1 MANGSNI
8 SNNDFTIILDDNN
21 LNEWQ
26 MAGKGKF
33 VVLRREK
40 EKGGDEDEEE
50 EGQSIVL
57 QSEGGMGL
65 LWYAKKMYGNF
76 ILKLD
81 WKVHDKSD
89 NSGIFVR
96 FPYPDNDPIIAVNNG
111 YEIQIDDLAMPDGN
125 PIHLTGAIYGFA
137 APYSSSSSSSQISSK
152 EVGQWN
158 TFEIKVIDKSYAVI
172 LNNTLITEFVGN
184 RSLQG
189 YIGLQN
195 HDSKSKVSFRN
206 IRIKEIYHKQNT
218 IQ

>member
-1 MANGSNI
+1 MAYESGI
-8 SNNDFTIILDDNN
+8 SNDDDFTIIFDGNN

-33 VVLRREK
+33 VVL
-40 EKGGDEDEEE
+40 KGEEE
-50 EGQSIVL
+50 EKEEQSIIL

-65 LWYAKKMYGNF
+65 LWYAKKMYCNF
-76 ILKLD
+76 ILRLD
-81 WKVHDKSD
+81 WKVNHKSD

-96 FPYPDNDPIIAVNNG
+96 FPNPDNDPMIAVNNG

-125 PIHLTGAIYGFA
+125 PIHKTGAIYGFA
-137 APYSSSSSSSQISSK
+137 APSYSSKQIASK
-152 EVGQWN
+152 EGDQWN
-158 TFEIKVIDKSYAVI
+158 RFEIKVVDQSYSVI
-172 LNNTLITEFVGN
+172 LNNILITEFVGN

-206 IRIKEIYHKQNT
+206 IMIKEM
-218 IQ
+218 

>member
-1 MANGSNI
+1 MAYESGI
-8 SNNDFTIILDDNN
+8 SNDDHFTIIFDGNN

-33 VVLRREK
+33 VVLRA
-40 EKGGDEDEEE
+40 EEE
-50 EGQSIVL
+50 EEEEQSIIL
-57 QSEGGMGL
+57 RSEGGMGL
-65 LWYAKKMYGNF
+65 LWYAKKMYRNF

-81 WKVHDKSD
+81 WKTNHKSD

-96 FPYPDNDPIIAVNNG
+96 FPNPDNDPMIAVNNG

-125 PIHLTGAIYGFA
+125 PIHNTGAIYGFA
-137 APYSSSSSSSQISSK
+137 APFYSSKQIASK

-158 TFEIKVIDKSYAVI
+158 RFEIKVVDQSYSVI
-172 LNNTLITEFVGN
+172 LNNILITKFVGN

-195 HDSKSKVSFRN
+195 HDSKSTVSFKN
-206 IRIKEIYHKQNT
+206 IMIKEI
-218 IQ
+218 

>member
-1 MANGSNI
+1 MAYESGI
-8 SNNDFTIILDDNN
+8 SNDDHFTIIFDGNN

-33 VVLRREK
+33 VVLRA
-40 EKGGDEDEEE
+40 EEE
-50 EGQSIVL
+50 EEEEQSIIL
-57 QSEGGMGL
+57 RSEGGMGL
-65 LWYAKKMYGNF
+65 LWYAKKMYRNF

-81 WKVHDKSD
+81 WKTNHKSD

-96 FPYPDNDPIIAVNNG
+96 FPNPDNDPMIAVNNG

-125 PIHLTGAIYGFA
+125 PIHNTGAIYGFA
-137 APYSSSSSSSQISSK
+137 APSYSSKQIASK

-158 TFEIKVIDKSYAVI
+158 RFEIKVVDQSYSVI
-172 LNNTLITEFVGN
+172 LNNILITKFVGN

-195 HDSKSKVSFRN
+195 HDSKSTVSFRN
-206 IRIKEIYHKQNT
+206 IMIKEI
-218 IQ
+218 

>member
-1 MANGSNI
+1 MAYESGI
-8 SNNDFTIILDDNN
+8 SNDDYFTIIFDGNN

-33 VVLRREK
+33 VVLR
-40 EKGGDEDEEE
+40 GDEEE
-50 EGQSIVL
+50 EEEQSIIL

-65 LWYAKKMYGNF
+65 LWYAKKMYRNF

-81 WKVHDKSD
+81 WKANHKSD

-96 FPYPDNDPIIAVNNG
+96 FPNPDNDPMIAVNNG

-125 PIHLTGAIYGFA
+125 PIHNTGAIYGFA
-137 APYSSSSSSSQISSK
+137 APSYSSKQIASK
-152 EVGQWN
+152 EAGQWN
-158 TFEIKVIDKSYAVI
+158 RFEIKVVDQSYSVI
-172 LNNTLITEFVGN
+172 LNNILITEFVGN

-206 IRIKEIYHKQNT
+206 IMIKEI
-218 IQ
+218 

>member
-1 MANGSNI
+1 MACESGI
-8 SNNDFTIILDDNN
+8 SNDGYFTIIFDGNN

-33 VVLRREK
+33 VVLR
-40 EKGGDEDEEE
+40 GEEE
-50 EGQSIVL
+50 EEEEQSIIL

-65 LWYAKKMYGNF
+65 LWYAKKMYRNF

-81 WKVHDKSD
+81 WKTNHKSD

-96 FPYPDNDPIIAVNNG
+96 FPNPGNDPMIAVNNG

-125 PIHLTGAIYGFA
+125 PIHNTGAIYGFA
-137 APYSSSSSSSQISSK
+137 APSYSSKQITSK
-152 EVGQWN
+152 EAGQWN
-158 TFEIKVIDKSYAVI
+158 RFEIKVVDQSYSVI
-172 LNNTLITEFVGN
+172 LNNILITKFVGN

-206 IRIKEIYHKQNT
+206 IMIKEI
-218 IQ
+218 

>member
-1 MANGSNI
+1 MANESGI
-8 SNNDFTIILDDNN
+8 SNDDHFTIIFDGNN

-33 VVLRREK
+33 VVLRA
-40 EKGGDEDEEE
+40 EEE
-50 EGQSIVL
+50 EEEEQSVIL

-65 LWYAKKMYGNF
+65 LWYAKKMYRNF

-81 WKVHDKSD
+81 WKTNRKSD

-96 FPYPDNDPIIAVNNG
+96 FPNPDNDPMIAVNNG

-125 PIHLTGAIYGFA
+125 HIHNTGAIYGFA
-137 APYSSSSSSSQISSK
+137 APSYASKQIASK

-158 TFEIKVIDKSYAVI
+158 RFEIKVVDQSYSVI
-172 LNNTLITEFVGN
+172 LNNILITEFVGN

-195 HDSKSKVSFRN
+195 HDSKSTVSFRN
-206 IRIKEIYHKQNT
+206 IMIKEI
-218 IQ
+218 

>member
-1 MANGSNI
+1 MWFMSKGTSNV
-8 SNNDFTIILDDNN
+8 DFTIIFDGNN
-21 LNEWQ
+21 LDEWQ

-33 VVLRREK
+33 VVLRRE
-40 EKGGDEDEEE
+40 EEE
-50 EGQSIVL
+50 EEEEQIIIL

-65 LWYAKKMYGNF
+65 LWYTKRMYRNF

-81 WKVHDKSD
+81 WKVNRKSD

-96 FPYPDNDPIIAVNNG
+96 FPNPDNDPIIAVNNG

-125 PIHLTGAIYGFA
+125 PIHQTGAIYGFA
-137 APYSSSSSSSQISSK
+137 APSYSSKQIASK
-152 EVGQWN
+152 DAGQWN
-158 TFEIKVIDKSYAVI
+158 RFEIKVVDQSYSVI
-172 LNNTLITEFVGN
+172 LNNVLITEFVGT

-206 IRIKEIYHKQNT
+206 IMIKEI
-218 IQ
+218 

>member
-1 MANGSNI
+1 MANGSGI

-40 EKGGDEDEEE
+40 EKGGGEE

-65 LWYAKKMYGNF
+65 LWYAKKMYRNF

-81 WKVHDKSD
+81 WKIHDKSD

-137 APYSSSSSSSQISSK
+137 APYYVSSS
-152 EVGQWN
+152 
-158 TFEIKVIDKSYAVI
+158 
-172 LNNTLITEFVGN
+172 
-184 RSLQG
+184 
-189 YIGLQN
+189 
-195 HDSKSKVSFRN
+195 
-206 IRIKEIYHKQNT
+206 
-218 IQ
+218 

>member
-1 MANGSNI
+1 MAYESGI
-8 SNNDFTIILDDNN
+8 SNDDHLTIIFDGNN

-33 VVLRREK
+33 VVLRA
-40 EKGGDEDEEE
+40 EEE
-50 EGQSIVL
+50 EEEEQSIIL
-57 QSEGGMGL
+57 RSEGGMGL
-65 LWYAKKMYGNF
+65 LWYAKKMYRNF

-81 WKVHDKSD
+81 WKTNHKSD

-96 FPYPDNDPIIAVNNG
+96 FPNPDNDPMIAVNNG

-125 PIHLTGAIYGFA
+125 PIHNTGAIYGFA
-137 APYSSSSSSSQISSK
+137 APSYSSKQIASK

-158 TFEIKVIDKSYAVI
+158 RFEIKVVDQSYSVI
-172 LNNTLITEFVGN
+172 LNNILITKFVGN

-195 HDSKSKVSFRN
+195 HDSKSTVSFRN
-206 IRIKEIYHKQNT
+206 IMIKEI
-218 IQ
+218 

>member
-1 MANGSNI
+1 MAYESGI
-8 SNNDFTIILDDNN
+8 SNDDDFTIIFDGNN

-33 VVLRREK
+33 VVLR
-40 EKGGDEDEEE
+40 GEEE
-50 EGQSIVL
+50 EKEEQSIIL

-65 LWYAKKMYGNF
+65 LWYAKKMYCNF
-76 ILKLD
+76 LLRID
-81 WKVHDKSD
+81 WKVNHKSD

-96 FPYPDNDPIIAVNNG
+96 FPNPDNDPMIAVNNG
-111 YEIQIDDLAMPDGN
+111 YEIQIDDLAIPDGN
-125 PIHLTGAIYGFA
+125 PIHKTGAIYGFA
-137 APYSSSSSSSQISSK
+137 APSYSSKQIASK
-152 EVGQWN
+152 EGGQWN
-158 TFEIKVIDKSYAVI
+158 RFEIKAVDQSYSVI

-206 IRIKEIYHKQNT
+206 IMIKEI
-218 IQ
+218 

>member
-1 MANGSNI
+1 MAYESGI
-8 SNNDFTIILDDNN
+8 SNDDYFTIIFDGNN

-33 VVLRREK
+33 VVLR
-40 EKGGDEDEEE
+40 GDEEE
-50 EGQSIVL
+50 EEEQSIIL

-65 LWYAKKMYGNF
+65 LWYAKKMYRNF

-81 WKVHDKSD
+81 WKANHKSD

-96 FPYPDNDPIIAVNNG
+96 FPNPDNDPMIAVNNG

-125 PIHLTGAIYGFA
+125 PIHNTGAIYGFA
-137 APYSSSSSSSQISSK
+137 APSYSSKQIASK
-152 EVGQWN
+152 EAGQWN
-158 TFEIKVIDKSYAVI
+158 RFEIKVVDQSYSVI
-172 LNNTLITEFVGN
+172 LNNILITEFVGN

-195 HDSKSKVSFRN
+195 HDSKSKV
-206 IRIKEIYHKQNT
+206 
-218 IQ
+218 